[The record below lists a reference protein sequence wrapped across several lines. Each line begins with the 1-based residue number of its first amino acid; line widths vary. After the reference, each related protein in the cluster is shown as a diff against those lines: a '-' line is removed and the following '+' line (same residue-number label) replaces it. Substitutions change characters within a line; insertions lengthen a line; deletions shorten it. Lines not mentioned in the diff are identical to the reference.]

1 MGNASTVC
9 EFQAPELVEVAPDTY
24 ISSINPS
31 LCKGC
36 GTCASLCPSGA
47 IISKHF
53 TDTQVHAMIDAFFG
67 EEVKSMTP
75 TKKGEASANPRKGS
89 TAATNKKVAGGK
101 RKPRTTGKTSTAA
114 AKPNASSKPVA
125 KKTAAKPAAEQAAA
139 KPPAAK
145 TVAKEKPAWE
155 PQIIVFACN
164 WCSYA
169 GADTAGVSRI
179 QHQPN
184 FRMIRVMCSGRI
196 QPAFVLRAFEKGA
209 DGVLVSG
216 CHFGDCHYIFGNE
229 RAAEQFEKTKDMVRL
244 LGIEE
249 GRLRLEW
256 ISAAEGA
263 RFAQVIN
270 EFTDQVRD
278 LGPIPFSKSQPIE
291 QTEDVA

>member
-1 MGNASTVC
+1 
-9 EFQAPELVEVAPDTY
+9 
-24 ISSINPS
+24 
-31 LCKGC
+31 
-36 GTCASLCPSGA
+36 
-47 IISKHF
+47 
-53 TDTQVHAMIDAFFG
+53 
-67 EEVKSMTP
+67 MTP
-75 TKKGEASANPRKGS
+75 TQKKQASKP
-89 TAATNKKVAGGK
+89 GGK
-101 RKPRTTGKTSTAA
+101 RSSAART
-114 AKPNASSKPVA
+114 
-125 KKTAAKPAAEQAAA
+125 
-139 KPPAAK
+139 PAAK
-145 TVAKEKPAWE
+145 SGRKTPSTAQATPRSAAESGGDARLAAKERSESKSKSSWE

-229 RAAEQFEKTKDMVRL
+229 RAAEQFAKTMNMVKL
-244 LGIEE
+244 LGIGE

-256 ISAAEGA
+256 ISAAEGS

-270 EFTDQVRD
+270 EFTDQVRA
-278 LGPIPFSKSQPIE
+278 LGPSPFSRKATKIE
-291 QTEDVA
+291 ESVVEVA